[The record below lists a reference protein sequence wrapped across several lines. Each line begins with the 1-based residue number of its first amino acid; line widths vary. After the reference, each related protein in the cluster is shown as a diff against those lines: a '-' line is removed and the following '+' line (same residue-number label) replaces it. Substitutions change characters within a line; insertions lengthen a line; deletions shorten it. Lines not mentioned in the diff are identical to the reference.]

1 MRPDPAFSFPPRTV
15 VRSTIR
21 ASRRGTTRIL
31 GIEGMMTMFTHDVAI
46 SAVSYDSLLVGD
58 LFVRLGL
65 RLSAP
70 VFWQTELAD
79 AGAEPRAD
87 STAAA
92 VFERSARIVVVL
104 HQRLWGREGGT
115 SADVE
120 ALRERV
126 RAKQQKTICV
136 VTLDSEPVPAWLAG
150 APRFVMSEL
159 GAAGVVAAVAD
170 AVAAS
175 GAKVAAA
182 AVAST
187 AEPIKTGLAWNEAQ
201 PYMNQPRA
209 QTALRRELDTL
220 TTELA
225 SRVKAV
231 SADRADG
238 SVEFHSSPQRLVVQL
253 GSVGLSLSW
262 VAARSGNLS
271 DGRLLVIEWAGS
283 ITHGRGMGGSKTAS
297 PTHEQSFRPEAK
309 GPEDWCWRAEGTV
322 GTSYSSRDLAGQYFS
337 SAALTGLDNAT
348 LAGVE

>member
-1 MRPDPAFSFPPRTV
+1 MRPDPAFLFPPRTPE
-15 VRSTIR
+15 RRPIR
-21 ASRRGTTRIL
+21 APRRGTTRIL
-31 GIEGMMTMFTHDVAI
+31 GIEGMMTKFTHDVAI

-58 LFVRLGL
+58 LFARLGP

-79 AGAEPRAD
+79 SRGEQRPD
-87 STAAA
+87 STAAS
-92 VFERSARIVVVL
+92 VFEQSARIVVVL

-115 SADVE
+115 ASDVE

-126 RAKQQKTICV
+126 RAKQQRSICV
-136 VTLDSEPVPAWLAG
+136 VTLDREPVPAWLAG
-150 APRFVMSEL
+150 APRFAMSEI

-170 AVAAS
+170 AVAES

-182 AVAST
+182 PALT
-187 AEPIKTGLAWNEAQ
+187 TEPVKAGLAWNEAQ

-225 SRVKAV
+225 GRVK
-231 SADRADG
+231 SIGADRADG
-238 SVEFHSSPQRLVVQL
+238 HVEFHSSPQRLVVQL
-253 GSVGLSLSW
+253 GLVGLSLSW

-283 ITHGRGMGGSKTAS
+283 ITHGRGMGGAKTAS
-297 PTHEQSFRPEAK
+297 PIHEQSFRPEAK
-309 GPEDWCWRAEGTV
+309 GPDDWCWRAEGSV
-322 GTSYSSRDLAGQYFS
+322 GTAYSSRDLAGQYFT